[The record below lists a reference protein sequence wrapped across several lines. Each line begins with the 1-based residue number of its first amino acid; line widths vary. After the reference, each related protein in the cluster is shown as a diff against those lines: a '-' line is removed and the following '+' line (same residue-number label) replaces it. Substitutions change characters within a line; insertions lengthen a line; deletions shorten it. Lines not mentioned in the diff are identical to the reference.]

1 MQLSDDEL
9 FSSDLGPD
17 RSRGIAL
24 SGPRACVQLLA
35 KLYKVR
41 YLQEVTC
48 IIMIIVNKFM
58 VTAD

>member
-1 MQLSDDEL
+1 MQPSDDEL

-17 RSRGIAL
+17 CSRGIAL
-24 SGPRACVQLLA
+24 SGPRAYVQLLA

-48 IIMIIVNKFM
+48 IIMIIVNKLM
-58 VTAD
+58 VTAN